1 MTVGWCEEEEWK
13 DSWVVC
19 EEEEWNDSWVV

>member
-1 MTVGWCEEEEWK
+1 MTVGWFEEEEWK

-19 EEEEWNDSWVV
+19 EEEEWNDGWVV